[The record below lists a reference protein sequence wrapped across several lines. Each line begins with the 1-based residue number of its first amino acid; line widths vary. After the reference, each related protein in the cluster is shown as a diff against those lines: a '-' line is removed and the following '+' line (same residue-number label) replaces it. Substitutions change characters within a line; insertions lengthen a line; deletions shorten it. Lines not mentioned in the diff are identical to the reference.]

1 MNKKIL
7 FTSWL
12 FFLLFQLVVAGN
24 TGKISGKVTDKET
37 KEPIPFANV
46 IVEGTQLGAATNLN
60 GEFVILNVPPG
71 VYSVTA
77 SVVGYQKKTIT
88 DVRVNVDFTTR
99 LEFALIQGSIDL
111 PAVVVQGER
120 NPLIRQDLTNPVASI
135 TSDKIDELPIDQI
148 ADVIKLQAGVVVG
161 NDGDIHIRGG
171 YGNEIAYT
179 LNGITLN
186 DPYGNRRSVGLATNA
201 VQEVSVSSGT
211 FNAEYGNALSG
222 VVNYVTKEGPS
233 KYTGSIRA
241 YSGDHVTNRKDLF
254 ENIEVV
260 NPLNRSRTE
269 ITFGGP
275 LLPLSFMRNVN
286 FFISTV
292 YEDFK
297 GSLYGKRLYRPTD
310 SYLERNNFKSGDPR
324 FGTSTQSY
332 FFNPYSNDTTGL
344 PTGDGAW
351 IPMNW
356 SRSFNF
362 QGNLIIKPLPTVK
375 FKYEYVYEKGT
386 SQEYQRAYKYNPDG
400 RPTNYSNGYIHAFD
414 WTHTVTNYLF
424 YTLKLSYSNNYYK
437 SYLYEDPLDP
447 KYLPSLYARSLANT
461 PYLTG
466 GTDNSRFFRRTQTL
480 GIKGDLVTQL
490 FDVHEIKMGF
500 EIRRHRLN
508 VESYSVQVGYI
519 NQQGLFT
526 TLTPQTLLYDSIQL
540 IRRIPNDS
548 SLYTSY
554 ERLPVQAAVYI
565 QDKIELAASM
575 ILNIGARY
583 EFFNPAAQ
591 YNPMVS
597 KDLSD
602 LKAGSITRSATD
614 AKPKH
619 RISPR
624 ISVSYPITDRGVIRF
639 SYGHFYQVPSLS
651 SLYSNPYYFVANFGE
666 NPTFGNPNVEPQKS
680 VQYELGLQQLL
691 LDDLKLEVTGFY
703 KDVSNY
709 IYTQQIFTNEGRAF
723 YLLTNLAYSSSK
735 GITISLLK
743 RRSPQD
749 FFSATLDYTFS
760 IAEGNRTYPAD
771 ELFFSEKSGKRS
783 ETFLVPFSFDR
794 SHVINSTVSFTNP
807 NNWIASFIANF
818 QTGTPY
824 TPIFPSNIVDI
835 TFEQNSARQ
844 PFQWN
849 VDFKFEKFFI
859 LSKNLKLSL
868 FTQVENLFDTQ
879 NELFVYAST
888 GRALSAIEE
897 KDINIVFSDM
907 IRRINRGDPGLI
919 SMNEIERYYS
929 LRPERVNRPR
939 EVRLGFQ
946 LIFN

>member
-1 MNKKIL
+1 MKNKIL
-7 FTSWL
+7 LT
-12 FFLLFQLVVAGN
+12 FLTIFLTTQLIFAGN
-24 TGKISGKVTDKET
+24 TGKIAGRVIDKDT

-77 SVVGYQKKTIT
+77 SVVGYQKQTIK

-99 LEFALIQGSIDL
+99 LEFALTQGSIDL
-111 PAVVVQGER
+111 PPVVVQGER

-135 TSDKIDELPIDQI
+135 TSDKIDELPVDQI

-186 DPYGNRRSVGLATNA
+186 DPYGNRRAVGLATNA

-211 FNAEYGNALSG
+211 FSAEYGNALSG

-241 YSGDHVTNRKDLF
+241 YSGDYVTNRTDLF
-254 ENIEVV
+254 ENLDKID
-260 NPLNRSRTE
+260 PFNRARTE
-269 ITFGGP
+269 FTFGGP
-275 LLPLSFMRNVN
+275 LPLFSRYVS
-286 FFISTV
+286 FFISSV

-297 GSLYGKRLYRPTD
+297 GSLYGKRLYNPTD
-310 SYLERNNFKSGDPR
+310 SYLERNNFRSSDPR
-324 FGTSTQSY
+324 YGKSTQSY
-332 FFNPYSNDTTGL
+332 FFNPYSKTDSSGL

-351 IPMNW
+351 VPMNW

-362 QGNLIIKPLPTVK
+362 QGNFIIKPVPTIK
-375 FKYEYVYEKGT
+375 FKYEYVYDKGT
-386 SQEYQRAYKYNPDG
+386 SQDFQRSYKYNPDG

-414 WTHTVTNYLF
+414 WTHTVSNNLF
-424 YTLKLSYSNNYYK
+424 YTLKLSYGTNYYK
-437 SYLYEDPLDP
+437 SYLYEDPYDP
-447 KYLPSLYARSLANT
+447 RYLPSLYARTLGNTTFLA
-461 PYLTG
+461 G
-466 GTDNSRFFRRTQTL
+466 GTDNSRFFRKTQTL
-480 GIKGDLVTQL
+480 GIKGDLVAQL
-490 FDVHEIKMGF
+490 FNVHEIKMGF

-519 NQQGLFT
+519 NNQGLFT
-526 TLTPQTLLYDSIQL
+526 TLNPATLLYDSVQL
-540 IRRIPNDS
+540 VRRIPSDT

-554 ERLPVQAAVYI
+554 ERLPVQAAAYI
-565 QDKIELAASM
+565 QDKIELASSM
-575 ILNIGARY
+575 ILNVGLRY
-583 EFFNPAAQ
+583 EYFNPAAQ
-591 YNPMVS
+591 YNPNVS

-619 RISPR
+619 RLSPR
-624 ISVSYPITDRGVIRF
+624 VSVSYPITDRGVIRF

-651 SLYSNPYYFVANFGE
+651 SLYANPYFYVANFGE

-709 IYTQQIFTNEGRAF
+709 IYTQQIYTNEGRAF

-760 IAEGNRTYPAD
+760 LAEGNRTYPAD
-771 ELFFSEKSGKRS
+771 EIFFSEKSGKQS
-783 ETFLVPFSFDR
+783 ETYLVPFSFDR
-794 SHVINSTVSFTNP
+794 SHVINATLTFTQP
-807 NNWIASFIANF
+807 NNWIASFVGYF

-844 PFQWN
+844 PVQWN
-849 VDFKFEKFFI
+849 VDFKFEKFFM
-859 LSKNLKLSL
+859 LGNNLKLSV
-868 FTQVENLFDTQ
+868 FTQIENLFDTQ
-879 NELFVYAST
+879 NELYVYAST

-897 KDINIVFSDM
+897 KDINIVFSD
-907 IRRINRGDPGLI
+907 ILKRINRGDPGLI
-919 SMNEIERYYS
+919 PIYEIQKYYS

-939 EVRLGFQ
+939 EIRLGFQ

>member
-1 MNKKIL
+1 MRNKIFL
-7 FTSWL
+7 A
-12 FFLLFQLVVAGN
+12 FLLVIMGIDFLFAGN
-24 TGKISGKVTDKET
+24 TGKIAGKVVDKET

-71 VYSVTA
+71 VYNVTA
-77 SVVGYQKKTIT
+77 SVVGYQKKTIR

-99 LEFALIQGSIDL
+99 LEFQLSQGSIDL
-111 PAVVVQGER
+111 PPVVVQGER

-135 TSDKIDELPIDQI
+135 TNEKIEELPVDQI

-161 NDGDIHIRGG
+161 NDGDLHIRGG

-186 DPYGNRRSVGLATNA
+186 DPYGNRRAVGLATNA

-211 FNAEYGNALSG
+211 FSAEYGNALSG
-222 VVNYVTKEGPS
+222 VVNYVTKEGPP
-233 KYTGSIRA
+233 KFTGSFRA
-241 YSGDHVTNRKDLF
+241 FSGDYVSNRKELF
-254 ENIEVV
+254 EQIDQVD
-260 NPLNRSRTE
+260 PFNRTRTE
-269 ITFGGP
+269 FTLGGP
-275 LLPLSFMRNVN
+275 FFFSRFMS
-286 FFISTV
+286 FFISSV

-297 GSLYGKRLYRPTD
+297 GSLYGRRLYRPDD
-310 SYLERNNFKSGDPR
+310 SYLERNNFRSTDSR
-324 FGTSTQSY
+324 FGTSTHSY
-332 FFNPYSNDTTGL
+332 YFNPYRNNSNGL

-351 IPMNW
+351 VPMNW

-362 QGNLIIKPLPTVK
+362 QGNLIFKPVPTIK
-375 FKYEYVYEKGT
+375 FKYEFVYDKGT
-386 SQEYQRAYKYNPDG
+386 SQNFIRSYKYNPDG
-400 RPTNYSNGYIHAFD
+400 RPTNYSNGLIHALD
-414 WTHTVTNYLF
+414 WTHTLSNNVF
-424 YTLKLSYSNNYYK
+424 YTLKLSLGNNYYK
-437 SYLYEDPLDP
+437 SYLYEDPYDP
-447 KYLPSLYARSLANT
+447 RYLPSAYSRTLGNTTFLA
-461 PYLTG
+461 G
-466 GTDNSRFFRRTQTL
+466 GTDNSRFYRKTQTL
-480 GIKGDLVTQL
+480 GIKGDLVAQL
-490 FDVHEIKMGF
+490 FNVHEVKFGF

-508 VESYSVQVGYI
+508 IESYSVQVGYLDERGI
-519 NQQGLFT
+519 FT
-526 TLTPQTLLYDSIQL
+526 VPTPSVLLYDSVQL
-540 IRRIPNDS
+540 VRRIPLDT

-554 ERLPVQAAVYI
+554 ERLPVQAAAYI
-565 QDKIELAASM
+565 QDKIELASSM
-575 ILNIGARY
+575 ILNVGLRY
-583 EFFNPAAQ
+583 EYFNPAAQ
-591 YNPMVS
+591 YNPLVS

-602 LKAGSITRSATD
+602 LKAGSITRNATD

-619 RISPR
+619 RLSPR

-639 SYGHFYQVPSLS
+639 SYGHFYQVPSLA
-651 SLYSNPYYFVANFGE
+651 SLYSNPYYYVANFGE

-735 GITISLLK
+735 GITVSLLK

-760 IAEGNRTYPAD
+760 LAEGNRTYPAD
-771 ELFFSEKSGKRS
+771 ELFFSERSGKQS
-783 ETFLVPFSFDR
+783 ETYLVPFSFDR
-794 SHVINSTVSFTNP
+794 SHVINATLTFTQP
-807 NNWIASFIANF
+807 NNWVASFIGYL

-844 PFQWN
+844 PLQWN
-849 VDFKFEKFFI
+849 VDFKFEKFFMLGNI
-859 LSKNLKLSL
+859 KLSL
-868 FTQVENLFDTQ
+868 FTQIENLFDTQ

-897 KDINIVFSDM
+897 KDINVVFSDV
-907 IRRINRGDPGLI
+907 IKRINRGDPGLI
-919 SMNEIERYYS
+919 PLYEIQKYYS

-946 LIFN
+946 VIFN

>member
-1 MNKKIL
+1 MKNKIL
-7 FTSWL
+7 FS
-12 FFLLFQLVVAGN
+12 FLTIFLSLHFLYAGN
-24 TGKISGKVTDKET
+24 TGKIAGRVIDKET

-77 SVVGYQKKTIT
+77 SVVGYQKQTIR

-99 LEFALIQGSIDL
+99 LEFALTQGSIDL
-111 PAVVVQGER
+111 PPVVVQGER

-135 TSDKIDELPIDQI
+135 TSDKIDELPVDQI

-211 FNAEYGNALSG
+211 FSAEYGNALSG

-233 KYTGSIRA
+233 KYTGSIKA
-241 YSGDHVTNRKDLF
+241 YSGDYVTKRTDLF
-254 ENIEVV
+254 ENLDKID
-260 NPLNRSRTE
+260 PLNRARTE
-269 ITFGGP
+269 FTFGGP
-275 LLPLSFMRNVN
+275 LPLLSRNVN
-286 FFISTV
+286 FFFSSV

-297 GSLYGKRLYRPTD
+297 GSLYGKRLYNPTD
-310 SYLERNNFKSGDPR
+310 SYLERNNFRSGDPR
-324 FGTSTQSY
+324 YGASTQSY
-332 FFNPYSNDTTGL
+332 FFNPYSKTDSSGL

-351 IPMNW
+351 VPMNW

-362 QGNLIIKPLPTVK
+362 QGNLIIKPIPTIK
-375 FKYEYVYEKGT
+375 FKYEYVFDKAT
-386 SQEYQRAYKYNPDG
+386 SQDFQRSYKFNPDG
-400 RPTNYSNGYIHAFD
+400 RPTNYSNGFIHAFD
-414 WTHTVTNYLF
+414 WTHTVTNNLF
-424 YTLKLSYSNNYYK
+424 YTLKLSYGTNYYK
-437 SYLYEDPLDP
+437 SYLYENPYDER
-447 KYLPSLYARSLANT
+447 YLPSLYARTLGNT
-461 PYLTG
+461 TYLTG
-466 GTDNSRFFRRTQTL
+466 GTDNSRFFRKTQTL
-480 GIKGDLVTQL
+480 GIKGDLVAQL
-490 FDVHEIKMGF
+490 FNVHEVKMGF
-500 EIRRHRLN
+500 EIRKHRLN
-508 VESYSVQVGYI
+508 VESYTVQVGYI
-519 NQQGLFT
+519 NNQGLFT
-526 TLTPQTLLYDSIQL
+526 TLTPATLLYDSVQL
-540 IRRIPNDS
+540 VRRIPSDT

-554 ERLPVQAAVYI
+554 ERLPVQAAAYI
-565 QDKIELAASM
+565 QDKIELASSM
-575 ILNIGARY
+575 ILNVGVRY
-583 EFFNPAAQ
+583 EYFNPAAQ
-591 YNPMVS
+591 YNPNVS

-619 RISPR
+619 RLSPR

-651 SLYSNPYYFVANFGE
+651 SLYMNPFFYVANFGE

-709 IYTQQIFTNEGRAF
+709 IYTQQIYTNEGRAF

-749 FFSATLDYTFS
+749 FFSASLDYTFS
-760 IAEGNRTYPAD
+760 LAEGNRTYPAD
-771 ELFFSEKSGKRS
+771 EIFFSEKSGKQS

-794 SHVINSTVSFTNP
+794 SHVINATLTFTQP
-807 NNWIASFIANF
+807 NNWIASFVGYF

-844 PFQWN
+844 PVQWN
-849 VDFKFEKFFI
+849 VNFKFEKFFM
-859 LSKNLKLSL
+859 LGNLKLSL
-868 FTQVENLFDTQ
+868 FAQIENLFDTQ
-879 NELFVYAST
+879 NELYVDAST

-907 IRRINRGDPGLI
+907 IKRIKRGDPGLI
-919 SMNEIERYYS
+919 PLYEIQKYYS

>member
-1 MNKKIL
+1 MIKK
-7 FTSWL
+7 L
-12 FFLLFQLVVAGN
+12 FFAFLTLAQLVGLIYAGN
-24 TGKISGKVTDKET
+24 TGKIAGKVLDRET
-37 KEPIPFANV
+37 REPIPFANV

-71 VYSVTA
+71 VYTVTA
-77 SVVGYQKKTIT
+77 SVVGYQKKSIT

-99 LEFALIQGSIDL
+99 LEFQLTQGSIDL
-111 PAVVVQGER
+111 PPVVVQGER

-135 TSDKIDELPIDQI
+135 TSDKIDELPVDQI

-211 FNAEYGNALSG
+211 FSAEYGNALSG

-241 YSGDHVTNRKDLF
+241 YSGDYVTKRNDLF
-254 ENIEVV
+254 ENIDEI
-260 NPLNRSRTE
+260 NPLNRARTE
-269 ITFGGP
+269 FTFGGP
-275 LLPLSFMRNVN
+275 LPLLFSRNVN
-286 FFISTV
+286 FFISSV

-310 SYLERNNFKSGDPR
+310 SYLERNNFRSGDPR
-324 FGTSTQSY
+324 SGKSTDPY
-332 FFNPYSNDTTGL
+332 FFNPYSKDTTGL

-351 IPMNW
+351 VPMNW
-356 SRSFNF
+356 SRNFNF
-362 QGNLIIKPLPTVK
+362 QSNFIIKPLPTIK
-375 FKYEYVYEKGT
+375 FKYEYVFEKGT
-386 SQEYQRAYKYNPDG
+386 SQDFDRSYKYNPDG
-400 RPTNYSNGYIHAFD
+400 RSTNYSNGYIHAFD
-414 WTHTVTNYLF
+414 WTHTVSNNVF
-424 YTLKLSYSNNYYK
+424 YTLKMSYSDNYAK
-437 SYLYEDPLDP
+437 SYLYESPYDER
-447 KYLPSLYARSLANT
+447 YLPSLYARSIGNTTFLA
-461 PYLTG
+461 G

-480 GIKGDLVTQL
+480 GIKGDLVAQL
-490 FDVHEIKMGF
+490 FDVHEVKAGF
-500 EIRRHRLN
+500 EVRKHRLN
-508 VESYSVQVGYI
+508 VESYTVQVGYI

-526 TLTPQTLLYDSIQL
+526 TLTPATLLYDTVQL
-540 IRRIPNDS
+540 VRRIPTDT

-554 ERLPVQAAVYI
+554 ERLPIQAAAYI

-575 ILNIGARY
+575 ILNVGLRY

-591 YNPMVS
+591 YNPFVS
-597 KDLSD
+597 KDLSE
-602 LKAGSITRSATD
+602 LKAGSITKSSTD

-619 RISPR
+619 RLSPR

-639 SYGHFYQVPSLS
+639 SYGHFYQIPSLA
-651 SLYSNPYYFVANFGE
+651 SLYRNPFFYVANFGE
-666 NPTFGNPNVEPQKS
+666 NPTFGNPNVEPQRS

-709 IYTQQIFTNEGRAF
+709 IYTQQIYTNEGRAF

-749 FFSATLDYTFS
+749 FFSASLDYTFS
-760 IAEGNRTYPAD
+760 LAEGNRTYPSD
-771 ELFFSEKSGKRS
+771 ELFFSEKSGKQS
-783 ETFLVPFSFDR
+783 ETYLVPFSFDR
-794 SHVINSTVSFTNP
+794 SHVINATLAFTQP
-807 NNWIASFIANF
+807 NNWIASFIGYF

-844 PFQWN
+844 PIQWN
-849 VDFKFEKFFI
+849 VDFKFEKFFM
-859 LSKNLKLSL
+859 LGSLKLSL
-868 FTQVENLFDTQ
+868 FAQIENLFDTQ
-879 NELFVYAST
+879 NELYVYAST

-897 KDINIVFSDM
+897 KDINIVFSD
-907 IRRINRGDPGLI
+907 ILRRINRGDPGLVP
-919 SMNEIERYYS
+919 MREIEKYYS

-939 EVRLGFQ
+939 EIRMGFQ

>member
-1 MNKKIL
+1 MIKKLL
-7 FTSWL
+7 FT
-12 FFLLFQLVVAGN
+12 FLTLVVIVQLSYAGN
-24 TGKISGKVTDKET
+24 TGKIAGRVIDKDT

-71 VYSVTA
+71 VYTVTA
-77 SVVGYQKKTIT
+77 SVVGYQKKSIT

-99 LEFALIQGSIDL
+99 LEFQLTQGSIDL
-111 PAVVVQGER
+111 PPVVVQGER

-135 TSDKIDELPIDQI
+135 TSDKIDELPVDQI

-211 FNAEYGNALSG
+211 FSAEYGNALSG

-241 YSGDHVTNRKDLF
+241 YSGDYVTNRTDLF
-254 ENIEVV
+254 ENIDEI
-260 NPLNRSRTE
+260 NPLNRARTE
-269 ITFGGP
+269 FTFGGP
-275 LLPLSFMRNVN
+275 LPLFFTRNVN
-286 FFISTV
+286 FFISSV

-297 GSLYGKRLYRPTD
+297 GSLYGKRIYRPTD
-310 SYLERNNFKSGDPR
+310 SYLERNNFRSGDPR
-324 FGTSTQSY
+324 SGKSTDPY
-332 FFNPYSNDTTGL
+332 FFNPYSGDTTGL

-351 IPMNW
+351 VPMNW

-362 QGNLIIKPLPTVK
+362 QGNFIVKPLPTIK

-386 SQEYQRAYKYNPDG
+386 SQDYDRAYKYNPDG
-400 RPTNYSNGYIHAFD
+400 RVTNYSNGYIHAFD
-414 WTHTVTNYLF
+414 WTHTVSNNLF
-424 YTLKLSYSNNYYK
+424 YTLKASYSDNYSK
-437 SYLYEDPLDP
+437 SYLYENPYDER
-447 KYLPSLYARSLANT
+447 YLPSLYARVIGNTAFLA
-461 PYLTG
+461 G

-480 GIKGDLVTQL
+480 GIKGDIVAQL

-500 EIRRHRLN
+500 EVRKHRLN
-508 VESYSVQVGYI
+508 VESYTVQVGYI

-526 TLTPQTLLYDSIQL
+526 TLIPSNLLYDTLQL
-540 IRRIPNDS
+540 VRRIPTDT

-554 ERLPVQAAVYI
+554 ERLPLQAAAYI
-565 QDKIELAASM
+565 QDKIELASSM
-575 ILNIGARY
+575 ILNVGLRY

-591 YNPMVS
+591 YNPFVS
-597 KDLSD
+597 KDLSE
-602 LKAGSITRSATD
+602 LKAGSITKSATD

-619 RISPR
+619 RFSPR
-624 ISVSYPITDRGVIRF
+624 VSVSYPITDRGVIRF
-639 SYGHFYQVPSLS
+639 SYGHFYQIPSLA
-651 SLYSNPYYFVANFGE
+651 SLYRNPFYYVANFGE

-691 LDDLKLEVTGFY
+691 MDDLKLEVTGFY

-735 GITISLLK
+735 GITVSLLK

-749 FFSATLDYTFS
+749 FFSASLDYTFS
-760 IAEGNRTYPAD
+760 LAEGNRTYPSD
-771 ELFFSEKSGKRS
+771 EIFFSEKSGKQS
-783 ETFLVPFSFDR
+783 ETYLVPFSFDR
-794 SHVINSTVSFTNP
+794 SHVINATLTFTKP
-807 NNWIASFIANF
+807 NNWIASFIGYF

-824 TPIFPSNIVDI
+824 TPVFPSNIVDI

-844 PFQWN
+844 PTQWN
-849 VDFKFEKFFI
+849 VDFKFEKFFM
-859 LSKNLKLSL
+859 LGNFKLSL
-868 FTQVENLFDTQ
+868 FTQIENLFDTQ
-879 NELFVYAST
+879 NELFVFAST

-897 KDINIVFSDM
+897 KDINITFSD
-907 IRRINRGDPGLI
+907 ILRRIKRGDPGLI
-919 SMNEIERYYS
+919 PLKEIERYYS

-939 EVRLGFQ
+939 EIRFGFQ

>member
-1 MNKKIL
+1 MKNIIIAS
-7 FTSWL
+7 FFSI
-12 FFLLFQLVVAGN
+12 FLLFQLTYAGN
-24 TGKISGKVTDKET
+24 TGKIAGRVIDKET

-46 IVEGTQLGAATNLN
+46 VVEETQLGAATNLK

-71 VYSVTA
+71 IYNVTA
-77 SVVGYQKKTIT
+77 SVVGYQKLTIS

-99 LEFALIQGSIDL
+99 LEFALTQGSIDL
-111 PAVVVQGER
+111 PPVVVQGER

-135 TSDKIDELPIDQI
+135 TGDKIDELPVDQI

-171 YGNEIAYT
+171 YGNEIAFT

-186 DPYGNRRSVGLATNA
+186 DPYGNRRAVGLATNA

-233 KYTGSIRA
+233 KYTGSIKA
-241 YSGDHVTNRKDLF
+241 YSGDYVTKRTDLF
-254 ENIEVV
+254 ENI
-260 NPLNRSRTE
+260 NKIDPLNRARTE
-269 ITFGGP
+269 FTFGGP
-275 LLPLSFMRNVN
+275 VPLLSRNVN
-286 FFISTV
+286 FFISSV

-297 GSLYGKRLYRPTD
+297 GSLYGKRLYNTTD

-324 FGTSTQSY
+324 YGTSTQSY
-332 FFNPYSNDTTGL
+332 FFNPYSKEDSSGL
-344 PTGDGAW
+344 PTGDGALV
-351 IPMNW
+351 PMNW

-362 QGNLIIKPLPTVK
+362 QGNLIIKPIPTIK
-375 FKYEYVYEKGT
+375 FKYEYVLDKGT
-386 SQEYQRAYKYNPDG
+386 SQDYQRAYKYNPDG

-414 WTHTVTNYLF
+414 WTHTVSNNLF
-424 YTLKLSYSNNYYK
+424 YTLKLSFATNYYK
-437 SYLYEDPLDP
+437 SYLYENPYDER
-447 KYLPSLYARSLANT
+447 YLPSLYSRTLANT
-461 PYLTG
+461 AFLTG
-466 GTDNSRFFRRTQTL
+466 GTDNSRFFRKTQTIGL
-480 GIKGDLVTQL
+480 KGDLVAQL
-490 FDVHEIKMGF
+490 FNVHEIKMGF
-500 EIRRHRLN
+500 EIRKHRLN
-508 VESYSVQVGYI
+508 VESYTVQVGYI
-519 NQQGLFT
+519 NNQGLFT
-526 TLTPQTLLYDSIQL
+526 TLTPATLLYDTVRL
-540 IRRIPNDS
+540 VRKIPNDT
-548 SLYTSY
+548 SLYTNY
-554 ERLPVQAAVYI
+554 IRLPFQAAAYI
-565 QDKIELAASM
+565 QDKIELAESM
-575 ILNIGARY
+575 ILNVGLRY

-591 YNPMVS
+591 YNPSVS

-619 RISPR
+619 RLSPR
-624 ISVSYPITDRGVIRF
+624 VSVSYPITDRGVIRF

-651 SLYSNPYYFVANFGE
+651 SLYMNPFFYVANFGE

-709 IYTQQIFTNEGRAF
+709 IYTQQIYTNEGRAF

-735 GITISLLK
+735 GITVSLLK

-749 FFSATLDYTFS
+749 FFSASLDYTFS
-760 IAEGNRTYPAD
+760 LAEGNRTYPAD
-771 ELFFSEKSGKRS
+771 EIFFSEKSGKQS
-783 ETFLVPFSFDR
+783 ETYLVPFSFDR
-794 SHVINSTVSFTNP
+794 SHVINATLTFTQP
-807 NNWIASFIANF
+807 NNWIASFIGNF

-844 PFQWN
+844 PIQWN
-849 VDFKFEKFFI
+849 VDFKFEKFFMI
-859 LSKNLKLSL
+859 GNLKLSL
-868 FTQVENLFDTQ
+868 FTQIENLFDTQ

-897 KDINIVFSDM
+897 KDINIVFSD
-907 IRRINRGDPGLI
+907 IIKRIKRGDPGLI
-919 SMNEIERYYS
+919 PLYEIQKYYS

>member
-1 MNKKIL
+1 MKNKIL
-7 FTSWL
+7 FS
-12 FFLLFQLVVAGN
+12 FLTIFLSIHFLYAGN
-24 TGKISGKVTDKET
+24 TGKIAGRVIDKET

-99 LEFALIQGSIDL
+99 LEFALTQGSIDL
-111 PAVVVQGER
+111 PPVVVQGER

-135 TSDKIDELPIDQI
+135 TSDKIDELPVDQI

-222 VVNYVTKEGPS
+222 VVNYVTKEGSS
-233 KYTGSIRA
+233 KYTGSIKA
-241 YSGDHVTNRKDLF
+241 YSGDYVTRRTDLF
-254 ENIEVV
+254 ENLDKVD
-260 NPLNRSRTE
+260 PLNRARTE
-269 ITFGGP
+269 LTFGGP
-275 LLPLSFMRNVN
+275 LPFFSRYIN
-286 FFISTV
+286 FFLSSV

-297 GSLYGKRLYRPTD
+297 GSLYGKRLYNPTD
-310 SYLERNNFKSGDPR
+310 SYLERNNFRSGDPR
-324 FGTSTQSY
+324 YGTSTQSY
-332 FFNPYSNDTTGL
+332 FFNPYSKTDSSGL

-362 QGNLIIKPLPTVK
+362 QGNLIIKPIPTIK
-375 FKYEYVYEKGT
+375 FKYEYVYERGT
-386 SQEYQRAYKYNPDG
+386 SQDFQRSYKYNPDG

-414 WTHTVTNYLF
+414 WTHTVSNNIF
-424 YTLKLSYSNNYYK
+424 YTLKLSHATNYYK
-437 SYLYEDPLDP
+437 SYLYEDPLDER
-447 KYLPSLYARSLANT
+447 YLPSLYARTLGNT
-461 PYLTG
+461 AFLTG
-466 GTDNSRFFRRTQTL
+466 GTDNSRFFRKTQTL
-480 GIKGDLVTQL
+480 GIKGDLVAQL
-490 FDVHEIKMGF
+490 FDVHEVKMGF

-508 VESYSVQVGYI
+508 VESYTVQVGYI
-519 NQQGLFT
+519 NNQGLFT
-526 TLTPQTLLYDSIQL
+526 TLTPATLLYDSVQL
-540 IRRIPNDS
+540 VRRIPSDT

-565 QDKIELAASM
+565 QDKIELASSM
-575 ILNIGARY
+575 ILNVGLRY

-591 YNPMVS
+591 YNPNVS

-619 RISPR
+619 RLSPR

-651 SLYSNPYYFVANFGE
+651 SLYANPFFYVANFGE

-709 IYTQQIFTNEGRAF
+709 IYTQQIYTNEGRAF

-735 GITISLLK
+735 GITVSLLK

-749 FFSATLDYTFS
+749 FFSASLDYTFS
-760 IAEGNRTYPAD
+760 LAEGNRTYPAD
-771 ELFFSEKSGKRS
+771 EIFFSEKSGKQS
-783 ETFLVPFSFDR
+783 ETYLVPFSFDR
-794 SHVINSTVSFTNP
+794 SHVINATLTFTQP
-807 NNWIASFIANF
+807 NNWIASFIGYL

-844 PFQWN
+844 PIQWN
-849 VDFKFEKFFI
+849 VDFKFEKFFMI
-859 LSKNLKLSL
+859 GNLKLSL
-868 FTQVENLFDTQ
+868 FTQIENLFDTQ

-907 IRRINRGDPGLI
+907 LRRINRGDPGLI
-919 SMNEIERYYS
+919 PLYEIQKYYS

-939 EVRLGFQ
+939 EIRLGFQ